1 LLADL
6 RWPIFSRVTPVY
18 ISIEEAARLGG
29 CSRSTV
35 KRWLKES
42 RDLIDAGQKPRFYF
56 IDPKDGQHGR
66 VHIHRESFLAFRAG
80 EHRRRRTPPVSP
92 EPLLQADALPTRAIK
107 HDHVLLALSGGGV
120 TLNRRISTLLR
131 IVRT

>member
-18 ISIEEAARLGG
+18 ISIEEAARLVG

-66 VHIHRESFLAFRAG
+66 VHIHR
-80 EHRRRRTPPVSP
+80 RRRTPPVSP
-92 EPLLQADALPTRAIK
+92 EPLLQADALPTRAIR

-120 TLNRRISTLLR
+120 MTLNRRISTLLR
-131 IVRT
+131 MVFLGCASWPSV